1 MTAAAAPRLV
11 RETFSTSRLAEFCS
25 ERELVAQVGHGVA
38 DWPLVIG
45 KELLDNAL
53 DNAEEVDTAPV
64 ISVEVSTESGEIT
77 VTDNGDGIAAETVE
91 GLCDYGQRTTS
102 RAAYVAPTRGQ
113 QGNALQ
119 TVVAMP
125 FVLDGTRGETVIEAR
140 GVAHRLIFEVDP
152 IRRVPRI
159 EHKTAVSDV
168 RIGSRVTVRLPPKA
182 SHLLHVAEHGFL
194 QLVRN
199 FGWFNPHVALSAT
212 WNDVVV
218 YRASA
223 TDPNWPKWGPA
234 DPISAHWFTPGRL
247 ETLIAA
253 QVARDQDIGRSRSV
267 REFIGGTFRG
277 LAGTAK
283 QREVLGETGLSRQTL
298 AAFFADGK
306 IDRTAITLLLAA
318 MQRHSRP
325 VKPADLGII
334 GADHFKRYL
343 AGAENCLSES
353 LRYHRILGKSG
364 NFPFVLETAFG
375 ARPSGSS
382 RSIIAGVNWSP
393 ALGNPFRYVGG
404 QQQLGGQSLEDLL
417 GEQRL
422 GRFAPAAIVIHLTIP
437 QATHTDRGKSTIA
450 LSLECA
456 ESITKAVRRV
466 TRDWC
471 DARKAEERDRQR
483 DRRSAQQQMESRHK
497 AARAEARRDKN
508 AIIGTGVLYQEI
520 AAAAAASGLPITALV
535 VLSSGSDPYLRDTVH
550 GHRDGQWFAD
560 QVARF
565 IAPDKKVHLRGLH
578 YLVSSAADVRSPDGS
593 PFVNDYECWKW
604 LQGHA
609 SYAARW
615 LGLVPFERIR
625 DERNEPPRVISYAPS
640 PLAGAGYLTAGF
652 GIELPQIGTLMPHL
666 SGTSP
671 VVPQPYR
678 IILIGEK
685 SSLADVLE
693 PIAKEVAGELLL
705 PSGEPSIT
713 MIAEMAARAAE
724 DPRPAVVLYFCDFD
738 PSGHQMAH
746 SVARKLQALR
756 TLRHPELKI
765 ELHQVA
771 LTIDQVRRL
780 GLPSTPLKPTEKRA
794 DKWRAHHGH
803 EQTEIDALA
812 ALHPGELRR
821 IALEALA
828 PFYDFT
834 LAQRCHAEYQKW
846 ESDAAVQL
854 LKHPARVAGEKKIRA
869 AFKGVEKARGTLMR
883 A

>member
-1 MTAAAAPRLV
+1 MNNRVGLDYRQHSIVGRASNAAIVAGFSDEPPGSEAPHPAPDFPIVIAEWPRNRSDLV
-11 RETFSTSRLAEFCS
+11 RIS
-25 ERELVAQVGHGVA
+25 
-38 DWPLVIG
+38 
-45 KELLDNAL
+45 LDRYN
-53 DNAEEVDTAPV
+53 NCFTIDTWHK
-64 ISVEVSTESGEIT
+64 
-77 VTDNGDGIAAETVE
+77 
-91 GLCDYGQRTTS
+91 QHRTTE
-102 RAAYVAPTRGQ
+102 R
-113 QGNALQ
+113 
-119 TVVAMP
+119 
-125 FVLDGTRGETVIEAR
+125 
-140 GVAHRLIFEVDP
+140 
-152 IRRVPRI
+152 
-159 EHKTAVSDV
+159 
-168 RIGSRVTVRLPPKA
+168 
-182 SHLLHVAEHGFL
+182 
-194 QLVRN
+194 
-199 FGWFNPHVALSAT
+199 
-212 WNDVVV
+212 
-218 YRASA
+218 
-223 TDPNWPKWGPA
+223 
-234 DPISAHWFTPGRL
+234 
-247 ETLIAA
+247 
-253 QVARDQDIGRSRSV
+253 
-267 REFIGGTFRG
+267 
-277 LAGTAK
+277 AK
-283 QREVLGETGLSRQTL
+283 QRDLERL
-298 AAFFADGK
+298 ARD
-306 IDRTAITLLLAA
+306 
-318 MQRHSRP
+318 
-325 VKPADLGII
+325 
-334 GADHFKRYL
+334 FKR
-343 AGAENCLSES
+343 
-353 LRYHRILGKSG
+353 RM
-364 NFPFVLETAFG
+364 
-375 ARPSGSS
+375 
-382 RSIIAGVNWSP
+382 
-393 ALGNPFRYVGG
+393 
-404 QQQLGGQSLEDLL
+404 
-417 GEQRL
+417 
-422 GRFAPAAIVIHLTIP
+422 
-437 QATHTDRGKSTIA
+437 
-450 LSLECA
+450 
-456 ESITKAVRRV
+456 
-466 TRDWC
+466 
-471 DARKAEERDRQR
+471 RDRER
-483 DRRSAQQQMESRHK
+483 

-520 AAAAAASGLPITALV
+520 AAAAAASGLPVTALA

-640 PLAGAGYLTAGF
+640 PLAGAGYLTADF

-834 LAQRCHAEYQKW
+834 LAQRCDAEFQKW
-846 ESDAAVQL
+846 HSEAAVQL
-854 LKHPARVAGEKKIRA
+854 LTHPARVAGEKKIRT
-869 AFKGVEKARGTLMR
+869 AFKGVEKARAALIRTQRGALR
-883 A
+883 ALRGAIPRSEFTTPEVEIKAPSPSPLFTTSDGFIAATRKLIASKALDDGGEP